1 MLLSINTMGSGGGG
15 GGAGV
20 ARGWRVPTTFVRGL
34 FLCVH
39 RTCIEETV

>member
-1 MLLSINTMGSGGGG
+1 MLLSINTMGGADG
-15 GGAGV
+15 GGAG
-20 ARGWRVPTTFVRGL
+20 AGVPTTFVRGL